1 MSRARGAFVALA
13 ARALMPAV
21 VLWSSLAGAADAA
34 LVATSPNGRVRVDV
48 SAGAAGAGVAY
59 SVTLGGG
66 AVIDASQLSLVLDEG
81 APPPALSIVGHRR
94 SRRAADWKPLYG
106 ERAVVPDR
114 FEALTI
120 DLASPGPRGR
130 RLSIE
135 LRAYDEGVAFRYAFP
150 KDAMPATMREERSQF
165 RFARGS
171 VAWPIYWAEETFPT
185 EPVPLDRLKPGA
197 HTPLT
202 VRTPAGFA
210 SVLDADVADY
220 PRMRLDPAGQG
231 ALVTRLLGPA
241 AMKPGFVTPW
251 RVVLLGA
258 DEGRLVE
265 NEHLVP
271 TLNPPCAIADTSWIR
286 PGKTIS
292 NEGSAPLETGALKRV
307 VDFAADNAFRYLQL
321 DWGWYG
327 TEWTW
332 TDADRDAFRKKV
344 PAYASRTDWVPNT
357 FADPSKVGRGPVS
370 YRPDWEMVTD
380 VDLDLPALVRH
391 GRKRNVGVALY
402 VEAEHTLRGVADLD
416 RLFATYREWGVA
428 GLKPGFV
435 PVGTQEDARW
445 IRRLVETAARHRL
458 WLCIH
463 DAHVPDG
470 MERTW
475 PNLFIS
481 EGGGGQEGNHPAS
494 HDVTLPFTRNLAGA
508 FDYTPKL
515 YTEGKSH
522 AHMLAFLVVFYG
534 PAQTVRGGYPAWH
547 GDASPGRG
555 GGEIEFLRRVPV
567 TWDETRV
574 LDARIGSR
582 VVVARR
588 RGESWFVG
596 GMSGA
601 TAESVDLALSFLPR
615 NRAYAA
621 RVWRDGAAEGAW
633 RPARLEA
640 RTVSAADRLA
650 LTMEPAG
657 GFVAILDPA
666 TGREAQK

>member
-1 MSRARGAFVALA
+1 M
-13 ARALMPAV
+13 MPAV
-21 VLWSSLAGAADAA
+21 VLWSSLAGAADAP
-34 LVATSPNGRVRVDV
+34 LVARSPSGRVRVEV
-48 SAGAAGAGVAY
+48 SAARRGAGLAY
-59 SVTLGGG
+59 SVTLGGR
-66 AVIDASQLSLVLDEG
+66 AVIEASRLSLVLDDG
-81 APPPALSIVGHRR
+81 APPAALSIVGHRR

-114 FEALTI
+114 FEALTV
-120 DLASPGPRGR
+120 DLASPGPRER

-150 KDAMPATMREERSQF
+150 KDAAPATIREERSEL

-202 VRTPAGFA
+202 VRTPGGFA

-220 PRMRLDPAGQG
+220 PRMRLDPAAEG

-241 AMKPGFVTPW
+241 ATKPGFVTPW

-292 NEGSAPLETGALKRV
+292 NEGSAPLETGALVRV

-357 FADPSKVGRGPVS
+357 FADPSKVGRGPVP

-391 GRKRNVGVALY
+391 GKERSVGVALY

-416 RLFATYREWGVA
+416 RLFATYQEWGVA

-435 PVGTQEDARW
+435 PVGTQEDTRW

-508 FDYTPKL
+508 FDYTPRL

-522 AHMLAFLVVFYG
+522 AHMLAFLVVYYG

-547 GDASPGRG
+547 GDGSPGRG
-555 GGEIEFLRRVPV
+555 GDEIEFLRRVPV

-574 LDARIGSR
+574 
-582 VVVARR
+582 ARR
-588 RGESWFVG
+588 ADRQPRGDG
-596 GMSGA
+596 PP
-601 TAESVDLALSFLPR
+601 PR
-615 NRAYAA
+615 RELV
-621 RVWRDGAAEGAW
+621 RGRDERRDGRERGPRAFVPPAGPRLRRAGLARRGGRGGVAAS
-633 RPARLEA
+633 PAGD
-640 RTVSAADRLA
+640 ADRLRDG
-650 LTMEPAG
+650 PAG
-657 GFVAILDPA
+657 PHDGAGRRVRRDPRPGRRARGPEVARVSRPA
-666 TGREAQK
+666 

>member
-1 MSRARGAFVALA
+1 MSRAGRSGVGRSLRA
-13 ARALMPAV
+13 AAPAV
-21 VLWSSLAGAADAA
+21 ALWSSLAGAADAP
-34 LVATSPNGRVRVDV
+34 LVATSPNGRVRVEV
-48 SAGAAGAGVAY
+48 SAAAAAGLAY
-59 SVTLGGG
+59 SVTLGGQ
-66 AVIDASQLSLVLDEG
+66 AVIEASRLSLVLDDG
-81 APPPALSIVGHRR
+81 APPLALSIVGHRR

-114 FEALTI
+114 FEALNV

-135 LRAYDEGVAFRYAFP
+135 LRAYDEGVAFRYSFP
-150 KDAMPATMREERSQF
+150 KDAAPATIREERSEL

-220 PRMRLDPAGQG
+220 PRMRLDPAADG

-241 AMKPGFVTPW
+241 ATKPGFVTPW

-292 NEGSAPLETGALKRV
+292 NEGSAPLETGALLRV
-307 VDFAADNAFRYLQL
+307 LDFAADNAFRYLQL

-332 TDADRDAFRKKV
+332 TDADRDAFRKKM

-357 FADPSKVGRGPVS
+357 FADPSKVGRGPVP
-370 YRPDWEMVTD
+370 YRPDWDMVTE

-391 GRKRNVGVALY
+391 GRERNVGVALY

-416 RLFATYREWGVA
+416 RLFATYQAWGVA

-435 PVGTQEDARW
+435 PVGTQEDTRW

-547 GDASPGRG
+547 GDGSPGRG

-615 NRAYAA
+615 GRAYAA

-633 RPARLEA
+633 RPARLET

-666 TGREAQK
+666 AGREAQK